1 MGFTHFQWDRSSSK
15 EKRKL
20 HEEYYGKV
28 FAYNNPPLIDK
39 DLNITGLPRQ
49 IWNCKCHIR
58 PVINRSF
65 FENSRKIQNAKRN
78 IFKKLGTQSK
88 TVHNAIIT
96 LGDIDDSGK
105 GKRFKSRFIQPG
117 LCGIPGGNTGM
128 FLLKRKH

>member
-1 MGFTHFQWDRSSSK
+1 MA
-15 EKRKL
+15 
-20 HEEYYGKV
+20 KV

-117 LCGIPGGNTGM
+117 LAGYPGQYGNVLVKKETLDECLNSIIGAPGYY
-128 FLLKRKH
+128 